1 VILRDVTSAAGN
13 NPDSGKPL
21 LLVDVDGVISLF
33 GFDPDALPEGEWLH
47 VDGILHLCSARAAEH
62 LPGLGDQFELVW
74 CTGWE
79 EKANDYLPQWLGLP
93 ADLPFLQ
100 FERNPGKARAHWKL
114 QAIDD
119 FAGHQ
124 RPLAWIDDALDEACR
139 EWAAART
146 GPTLLVQT
154 DPSTGL
160 DEPHAAELRAW
171 AAAL

>member
-1 VILRDVTSAAGN
+1 MAGAESS

-33 GFDPDALPEGEWLH
+33 GFSPDALPEGEWLH

-62 LPGLGDQFELVW
+62 LPGLGDHFELVW

-93 ADLPFLQ
+93 GELPFLQ
-100 FERNPGKARAHWKL
+100 FERNPGKARAHGKL

-119 FAGHQ
+119 FAGPG

-139 EWAAART
+139 SWAAARI

-154 DPSTGL
+154 EPSTGL
-160 DEPHAAELRAW
+160 DESHAAELRAW
-171 AAAL
+171 AATL

>member
-1 VILRDVTSAAGN
+1 MISAAGN
-13 NPDSGKPL
+13 NPDSGTPL
-21 LLVDVDGVISLF
+21 LLGDVDGVISLF
-33 GFDPDALPEGEWLH
+33 GFDPGALPEGEWLH
-47 VDGILHLCSARAAEH
+47 VDGILHLCSSRAAEH
-62 LPGLGDQFELVW
+62 LPGLGDHFELVW

-93 ADLPFLQ
+93 SELPFLQ

>member
-1 VILRDVTSAAGN
+1 LILLTVISASGS

-33 GFDPDALPEGEWLH
+33 GFSPDALPEGEWLH
-47 VDGILHLCSARAAEH
+47 VDGILHLCSARAAQH
-62 LPGLGDQFELVW
+62 LPGLSDHFELVW

-93 ADLPFLQ
+93 GELPYLQ

-119 FAGHQ
+119 FAGHE
-124 RPLAWIDDALDEACR
+124 RPLAWIDDALDDACR
-139 EWAAART
+139 QWAAERA

-154 DPSTGL
+154 EPSTGL
-160 DEPHAAELRAW
+160 DAFHAAELRAW
-171 AAAL
+171 AGAL

>member
-1 VILRDVTSAAGN
+1 MEAVEN
-13 NPDSGKPL
+13 NPESGKPL

-33 GFDPDALPEGEWLH
+33 GFSPDAQPEGEWLH
-47 VDGILHLCSARAAEH
+47 VDGILHLCSARAAQY
-62 LPGLGDQFELVW
+62 LPGLQDQFELVW

-79 EKANDYLPQWLGLP
+79 EKANEYLPQWLGLP
-93 ADLPFLQ
+93 AELPYLQ
-100 FERNPGKARAHWKL
+100 FERNPGKGRAHWKL

-119 FAGHQ
+119 FAGPQ

-139 EWAAART
+139 HWADQRV

-154 DPSTGL
+154 EAQDGL
-160 DEPHAAELRAW
+160 DETHAAELRAW

>member
-1 VILRDVTSAAGN
+1 MFGAESSTL
-13 NPDSGKPL
+13 DSGKPL

-33 GFDPDALPEGEWLH
+33 GFSPDAQPEGEWLQ
-47 VDGILHLCSARAAEH
+47 VDGILHLCSARAAQH
-62 LPGLGDQFELVW
+62 LPGLGDHFELVW

-93 ADLPFLQ
+93 GELPFLQ

-119 FAGHQ
+119 FAGPG

-154 DPSTGL
+154 EPSEGL
-160 DEPHAAELRAW
+160 DQPHAAELLAW

>member
-1 VILRDVTSAAGN
+1 MISAAGN
-13 NPDSGKPL
+13 NPESGKPL

-33 GFDPDALPEGEWLH
+33 GFDPNALPEGEWLH

-124 RPLAWIDDALDEACR
+124 RPLAWIDDALDEACH